1 MYINA
6 GSSYLRY
13 DPTGRKRKKR
23 KTKGEVYQKL
33 QNKKFVEMKPKES
46 YQQQRSAETKNIQ
59 SVEILSHKCEKL
71 DRQYYTGDF
80 VIGIATMHKS
90 NAVPIT
96 NVDHAKDIARM
107 RR

>member
-13 DPTGRKRKKR
+13 DPTGRKRKK
-23 KTKGEVYQKL
+23 KKPKGEVYQKMT
-33 QNKKFVEMKPKES
+33 KRFVEMTYKTTF
-46 YQQQRSAETKNIQ
+46 QQQRAMNSKNIE
-59 SVEILSHKCEKL
+59 SVQTIAHNCDKIN
-71 DRQYYTGDF
+71 RQYYTGDM

-96 NVDHAKDIARM
+96 NVEHAKDIARM